1 MSIISC
7 IIHRLKRDEQ
17 TDTYVH
23 FEQTATLREIVTTID
38 SPYVFFYTKYP
49 TPRLGE
55 HAQKRFLQVAQ
66 ATGAVMLYSD
76 YYTEQDG
83 SQTAHPTI
91 DYQLGSVRDDFDFG
105 SILLFRTDVLKKVI
119 SEMDTEYNFAALY
132 DLRLRLSR
140 EGLIFRIPEFLY
152 SEKEHDPRRSGE
164 KQFDYVN
171 PRNREVQIEM
181 EQAFTAHLKAI
192 GAYLPPVFKTVPF
205 QDEHFETE
213 VSVIIP
219 VRNREKTIAE
229 AIRSVFSQQTNFKYN
244 ILVIDNHSTDGTTE
258 ILQELSS
265 DKRLIHIIPQENDLG
280 IGGCWNKGICHE
292 KCGKFAIQLDS
303 DDLYKDES
311 TLQKI
316 VDTFYKESCAM
327 VIGTYLMTDFQ
338 LNEIPPG
345 IIDHKEWTPENGK
358 NNALRINGLG
368 APRAFYTPILRDIKL
383 PNTSYG
389 EDYAIGLRIS
399 REYKIGRIY
408 DVIYLC
414 RRWEGNSDAAL
425 STEKVNRNNF
435 YKDRIRTWEIKGRI
449 QMHTIDEEF
458 QELVEE
464 MIENQKEN
472 WELAKRNYEALEE
485 NLEKKKVLKLKEED
499 REMKVRIFP
508 NPQRILSTM
517 AKTDSRSIQERPCF
531 LCGKNRPA
539 EQTYLPFGHYEVCLN
554 PYPIF
559 QRHLTIIDKEHTPQS
574 MKGRFEDMLHL
585 AENLDEFYILY
596 NGPECGASAPDH
608 MHFQAAGKEEELT
621 NPFAL
626 NFLKSILENKNG
638 VTTYVDNVFTTCI
651 GMTSGLK
658 VDLMQQ
664 FEKVYQNLSVIYSD
678 KEPLINMITW
688 YGLDKISHFGGDEIE
703 VWNCIIFLRSK
714 HRPDCYYTP
723 NEKGLLISPA
733 VAEMGGIF
741 PIVREE
747 DMDKLNAKKLTEI
760 YKEISL
766 SPQQLNTLC
775 DQLFKKK

>member
-1 MSIISC
+1 
-7 IIHRLKRDEQ
+7 
-17 TDTYVH
+17 
-23 FEQTATLREIVTTID
+23 
-38 SPYVFFYTKYP
+38 
-49 TPRLGE
+49 
-55 HAQKRFLQVAQ
+55 
-66 ATGAVMLYSD
+66 
-76 YYTEQDG
+76 
-83 SQTAHPTI
+83 
-91 DYQLGSVRDDFDFG
+91 
-105 SILLFRTDVLKKVI
+105 
-119 SEMDTEYNFAALY
+119 
-132 DLRLRLSR
+132 
-140 EGLIFRIPEFLY
+140 
-152 SEKEHDPRRSGE
+152 
-164 KQFDYVN
+164 
-171 PRNREVQIEM
+171 
-181 EQAFTAHLKAI
+181 
-192 GAYLPPVFKTVPF
+192 
-205 QDEHFETE
+205 
-213 VSVIIP
+213 
-219 VRNREKTIAE
+219 
-229 AIRSVFSQQTNFKYN
+229 
-244 ILVIDNHSTDGTTE
+244 
-258 ILQELSS
+258 
-265 DKRLIHIIPQENDLG
+265 
-280 IGGCWNKGICHE
+280 
-292 KCGKFAIQLDS
+292 
-303 DDLYKDES
+303 
-311 TLQKI
+311 
-316 VDTFYKESCAM
+316 M

-368 APRAFYTPILRDIKL
+368 APRAFYTPILRNIKL

-539 EQTYLPFGHYEVCLN
+539 EQTYLAFGHYEVCLN

-626 NFLKSILENKNG
+626 NFLKSILENENG

-664 FEKVYQNLSVIYSD
+664 FEKVYQNLSIIYSD

-723 NEKGLLISPA
+723 KEKGLLISPA

>member
-1 MSIISC
+1 
-7 IIHRLKRDEQ
+7 
-17 TDTYVH
+17 
-23 FEQTATLREIVTTID
+23 
-38 SPYVFFYTKYP
+38 
-49 TPRLGE
+49 
-55 HAQKRFLQVAQ
+55 
-66 ATGAVMLYSD
+66 
-76 YYTEQDG
+76 
-83 SQTAHPTI
+83 
-91 DYQLGSVRDDFDFG
+91 
-105 SILLFRTDVLKKVI
+105 
-119 SEMDTEYNFAALY
+119 
-132 DLRLRLSR
+132 
-140 EGLIFRIPEFLY
+140 
-152 SEKEHDPRRSGE
+152 
-164 KQFDYVN
+164 
-171 PRNREVQIEM
+171 
-181 EQAFTAHLKAI
+181 
-192 GAYLPPVFKTVPF
+192 
-205 QDEHFETE
+205 
-213 VSVIIP
+213 
-219 VRNREKTIAE
+219 
-229 AIRSVFSQQTNFKYN
+229 
-244 ILVIDNHSTDGTTE
+244 
-258 ILQELSS
+258 
-265 DKRLIHIIPQENDLG
+265 
-280 IGGCWNKGICHE
+280 
-292 KCGKFAIQLDS
+292 
-303 DDLYKDES
+303 
-311 TLQKI
+311 
-316 VDTFYKESCAM
+316 M

-472 WELAKRNYEALEE
+472 WERAKRNYEALEE

-626 NFLKSILENKNG
+626 NFLKSILENENG

-747 DMDKLNAKKLTEI
+747 YMDKLNAQQLTEI